1 MPEHFKS
8 TEGRKKI
15 PIISKKYQPIGQF
28 VFDYLVIKPIH
39 EKNDEDGERNK
50 VTSID
55 VSSYDGNTNEKDLDI
70 SMKFTEKSN
79 TIPNNDLNS
88 NFCDFKVSYA
98 KHWKSDWSGLEV
110 AHRGLGNSYTKSQRY
125 IFLTIAAATQDSFF
139 DVTPIYNL

>member
-39 EKNDEDGERNK
+39 ENNDGNDERNR

-55 VSSYDGNTNEKDLDI
+55 VSSCNGDANEKELDI
-70 SMKFTEKSN
+70 STKFTDRAKTLPSN
-79 TIPNNDLNS
+79 NPTS
-88 NFCDFKVSYA
+88 NFCNFKVSYA

-125 IFLTIAAATQDSFF
+125 I
-139 DVTPIYNL
+139 